1 MRAKPLSSFAAFPS
15 KKTAFSVVFFV
26 QMNVFFLFVSHC
38 KEHSMS
44 LSVAQAMQRVQAGAE
59 VLSAS
64 CDEILDVF

>member
-1 MRAKPLSSFAAFPS
+1 
-15 KKTAFSVVFFV
+15 
-26 QMNVFFLFVSHC
+26 MNVFFFIVSHC

-64 CDEILDVF
+64 CDEILDVFKCFFCVV